1 MGAKRAL
8 VAIAV
13 VAITAVIGMAV
24 IAACS
29 GPTRS
34 VEALC
39 TQLEAAK
46 DLDRNLATLDPSAY
60 DPQLAALRKASQVAP
75 DDIRSQVTTVSD
87 LAAELAKA
95 IENASG
101 DKRAALEE
109 ALRARQSDASQVTSA
124 GRDVQTWAKANCG
137 LELNPT

>member
-1 MGAKRAL
+1 MGARRAL

-13 VAITAVIGMAV
+13 AATTAVIGTTA

-39 TQLEAAK
+39 TELEAAK
-46 DLDRNLATLDPSAY
+46 DLDRNLATLDPSTY
-60 DPQLAALRKASQVAP
+60 DPQLAALRKATQVAP
-75 DDIRSQVTTVSD
+75 DDIRSQVSTVSD
-87 LAAELAKA
+87 LAAALAKA

-109 ALRARQSDASQVTSA
+109 ALRAHQGDDPQVTAA
-124 GRDVQTWAKANCG
+124 GKDVQAWARANCG